1 MDGVSIQADVLSI
14 LSSASRTAMSGAS
27 SSTVSRRMST
37 SEELP
42 SVVPAQPEQTARP
55 RRHSEHPRV
64 SILIP
69 AYNAQRYLIP
79 SVESMLR
86 QSFTDFECIV
96 VDDGSTDRTPAQLAE
111 LACRD
116 GRVRPL
122 HVPHGGIVEALN
134 AGIRSARGE
143 LVARMD
149 ADDISL
155 PQRLAEQVRF
165 MDAHPNVVAMGSKV
179 LLVDP
184 YDSPLWEIDVKM
196 SHAQIEADLLR
207 GNGWALFHPTA
218 IIRKDALIRVGGY
231 RPEYQWSEDID
242 LFLRLA
248 EVGKLANCD
257 VPLLRYRQHFS
268 SVNHTKIELQARRV
282 ERLLADAHQRRRKHL
297 SPDWRF
303 MPTQPLPRY
312 EQLRAWGRRAML
324 NRNYGV
330 ACKHAIKAL
339 AAAPTKYEAWSLML
353 HAMIGR

>member
-1 MDGVSIQADVLSI
+1 MDGTSIQSDVLSI
-14 LSSASRTAMSGAS
+14 LHLTPRTTTSGANS
-27 SSTVSRRMST
+27 PAVAQRLSTAA
-37 SEELP
+37 ELGQT
-42 SVVPAQPEQTARP
+42 VPAAPESTANGRRQTQ
-55 RRHSEHPRV
+55 HPRV

-69 AYNAQRYLIP
+69 AYNAQRYLTAA
-79 SVESMLR
+79 VESMLR

-96 VDDGSTDRTPAQLAE
+96 VDDGSTDRTPAQLAG
-111 LACRD
+111 LASRD

-122 HVPHGGIVEALN
+122 RVAHGGIVEALN
-134 AGIRSARGE
+134 AGLRAARGE
-143 LVARMD
+143 LIARMD

-155 PQRLAEQVRF
+155 PQRLAQQVRF

-184 YDSPLWEIDVKM
+184 HDSPLWEIDVKTV
-196 SHAQIEADLLR
+196 HADIESELLR

-218 IIRKDALIRVGGY
+218 LIRKDAVLRVGGY

-248 EVGKLANCD
+248 ELGELANCD

-268 SVNHTKIELQARRV
+268 SVNHTKAELQARRV

-303 MPTQPLPRY
+303 VPTQPLPRY

-324 NRNYGV
+324 NRNYRV
-330 ACKHAIKAL
+330 ARKHAFGAL
-339 AAAPTKYEAWSLML
+339 LASPTKYEAWSLMI
-353 HAMIGR
+353 HALIGR

>member
-1 MDGVSIQADVLSI
+1 MDGASIQSDVLSI
-14 LSSASRTAMSGAS
+14 LNLTPRTTPSGANS
-27 SSTVSRRMST
+27 PTVARRMST
-37 SEELP
+37 AAELAQAV
-42 SVVPAQPEQTARP
+42 SVAPETIARG
-55 RRHSEHPRV
+55 RSRTEYPRV

-69 AYNAQRYLIP
+69 AYNAQRYLV
-79 SVESMLR
+79 SAVESMLR

-96 VDDGSTDRTPAQLAE
+96 VDDGSTDRTSSQLAG
-111 LACRD
+111 LASRD

-134 AGIRSARGE
+134 AGIRAARGE
-143 LVARMD
+143 LIARMD

-165 MDAHPNVVAMGSKV
+165 MDEQPNVVAMGSKV

-184 YDSPLWEIDVKM
+184 HDSPLWEIDVKTA
-196 SHAQIEADLLR
+196 HADIETELLR

-218 IIRKDALIRVGGY
+218 LIRKDAMLRVGGY

-268 SVNHTKIELQARRV
+268 SVNHTKVELQARRV

-303 MPTQPLPRY
+303 VPTQPLPRY
-312 EQLRAWGRRAML
+312 EQLRAWGRRAIV
-324 NRNYGV
+324 NRNYKV
-330 ACKHAIKAL
+330 ARKHAIKAL
-339 AAAPTKYEAWSLML
+339 AASPTKYEAWSLML
-353 HAMIGR
+353 HALIGR